1 MRNEERKR
9 GETKRGNEEK
19 KENILAVSSYLW
31 QWYQHCSYEW
41 KDQIKRKINEKEKE
55 KERDI

>member
-1 MRNEERKR
+1 MRNEERKRGETKR

-31 QWYQHCSYEW
+31 Q
-41 KDQIKRKINEKEKE
+41 
-55 KERDI
+55 